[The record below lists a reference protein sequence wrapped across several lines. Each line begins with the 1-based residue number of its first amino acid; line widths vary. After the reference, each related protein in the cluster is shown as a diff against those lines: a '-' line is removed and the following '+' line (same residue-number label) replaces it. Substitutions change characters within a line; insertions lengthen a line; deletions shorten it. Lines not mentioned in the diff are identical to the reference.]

1 MKFSKQKSDEIHN
14 DITES
19 ISRETTEEAS
29 RVIIEDDYKKSRR
42 HSKKKKKC
50 GIHSKPTIHV
60 LEMLKCEGFPW

>member
-42 HSKKKKKC
+42 HSKKKNAEYIQNRQFMFWKC
-50 GIHSKPTIHV
+50 
-60 LEMLKCEGFPW
+60 